1 MQQTLMN
8 LALALLMAVVMSTGY
23 LLDGPSDHQAN
34 LDTAS
39 AHGDAQ
45 RAAMAEAKFA
55 KAAQAACGA
64 NAGWQL
70 VDGQT
75 VQCSTKRGH
84 KTIVAQVT
92 P

>member
-1 MQQTLMN
+1 MDKGRITVGDWV
-8 LALALLMAVVMSTGY
+8 LASIVAVAVGALGVH
-23 LLDGPSDHQAN
+23 LDGPGINEYADSSAVQQA
-34 LDTAS
+34 
-39 AHGDAQ
+39 
-45 RAAMAEAKFA
+45 RAEARFA

-70 VDGQT
+70 VDGHT
-75 VQCSTKRGH
+75 VQCTTKRGK

>member
-1 MQQTLMN
+1 MDKGRITVGDWV
-8 LALALLMAVVMSTGY
+8 LASIVAIGLGALGLH
-23 LLDGPSDHQAN
+23 LDGPGLSDYADSSAVQQA
-34 LDTAS
+34 
-39 AHGDAQ
+39 
-45 RAAMAEAKFA
+45 RADAKFA
-55 KAAQAACGA
+55 KAAQAACGT

-70 VDGQT
+70 VDGHT

>member
-8 LALALLMAVVMSTGY
+8 LALALLMAVVMSSAY
-23 LLDGPSDHQAN
+23 LLDGPSDLQAQ

-39 AHGDAQ
+39 THSDAQ
-45 RAAMAEAKFA
+45 RAAVAVAKFA
-55 KAAQAACGA
+55 KAAQAACGS
-64 NAGWQL
+64 NAGWQT
-70 VDGQT
+70 VDGHT
-75 VQCSTKRGH
+75 VQCLTKRGH

>member
-1 MQQTLMN
+1 MIAIIAVLI
-8 LALALLMAVVMSTGY
+8 ALLLPAVQ
-23 LLDGPSDHQAN
+23 QA
-34 LDTAS
+34 
-39 AHGDAQ
+39 
-45 RAAMAEAKFA
+45 RAEAKFA

-70 VDGQT
+70 VDGTT

>member
-1 MQQTLMN
+1 MDKGRITVGDWV
-8 LALALLMAVVMSTGY
+8 LASIVALGLGALGVH
-23 LLDGPSDHQAN
+23 LDGPGINDYADSAAVQQA
-34 LDTAS
+34 
-39 AHGDAQ
+39 
-45 RAAMAEAKFA
+45 RAEARFA

-70 VDGQT
+70 VDGHT